1 MVLMSR
7 FTKTRHVCGYLTIFI
22 TTCLIAA
29 FSLGCG
35 SRTASVR
42 VPTRNEAIVDFQ
54 RITAVW
60 FDRMTAQPAT
70 AAAQLDL
77 LLETIEARSQHYGE
91 PFTSYLTLAKET
103 RQSWSGKASPKAV
116 TDGVERLRAAAAQLP
131 ERN

>member
-1 MVLMSR
+1 MVLISR
-7 FTKTRHVCGYLTIFI
+7 FQKTRHGCVYQSIFM

-29 FSLGCG
+29 VSLGCG
-35 SRTASVR
+35 YRTASVR
-42 VPTRNEAIVDFQ
+42 APTRDESIIDFK
-54 RITAVW
+54 RTTAVW

-103 RQSWSGKASPKAV
+103 RQSWSGKASLKAV

-131 ERN
+131 DGN

>member
-7 FTKTRHVCGYLTIFI
+7 FPKTWHGCVYQSIFM

-29 FSLGCG
+29 VSLGCG
-35 SRTASVR
+35 SRAASVR
-42 VPTRNEAIVDFQ
+42 APTRDESIIDFK
-54 RITAVW
+54 RTTAVW

-103 RQSWSGKASPKAV
+103 RQSWSGKASLKAV

-131 ERN
+131 EKN